1 MRNRTLAMS
10 GSRLSEAE
18 GLSLEERVEKNPQ
31 DVDSRLKLLGYYF
44 RKQLEDPSTKKAH
57 EEHIVWLI
65 QNKPELDIL
74 ATPFGILYEKMNVS
88 GYARGRAAWLD
99 QLKTDPENL
108 KVLEHSAKYF
118 MLFNPELAEELLLKG
133 QVLDE
138 KNPKWPAELG
148 ELNSLEMKKL
158 SGESAQSAAK
168 KALAQFEIAYRHSGE
183 MGQDR
188 LLDQLAEV
196 ALVAQEYAKALEYAK
211 IMLSRDD
218 SHENAGNNIH
228 YGNITLG
235 KIAITADDI
244 EAAKQYLINAG
255 KTSGSPPLNSFGPD
269 MALAKALLQEGAK
282 ETVLEYLTLCSKFWE
297 SGKDRLTNW
306 LEMIQN
312 DQTPTD
318 W

>member
-10 GSRLSEAE
+10 GSRLTEAE
-18 GLSLEERVEKNPQ
+18 VLSLEKRVEHDPQ
-31 DVDSRLKLLGYYF
+31 DIDSRLKLLGYYF
-44 RKQLEDPSTKKAH
+44 RKQLEDPSAKKAH
-57 EEHIVWLI
+57 EENIVWLI

-88 GYARGRAAWLD
+88 GYARGRDAWLD

-108 KVLEHSAKYF
+108 KFLEHSAKYF
-118 MLFNPELAEELLLKG
+118 TLFDPELAEESLLKG
-133 QVLDE
+133 QVLE
-138 KNPKWPAELG
+138 SHNPKWPAELG
-148 ELNSLEMKKL
+148 ELKALEVKKL
-158 SGESAQSAAK
+158 TGDAAQIVAK

-188 LLDQLAEV
+188 LLAQLAEV
-196 ALVAQEYAKALEYAK
+196 ALIAHEHGKALEYAK
-211 IMLSRDD
+211 IMLSKDD

-235 KIAITADDI
+235 KIAIAADDV

-255 KTSGSPPLNSFGPD
+255 NTSGSPQLNSFGPD
-269 MALAKALLQEGAK
+269 RELAQALLQEGAK
-282 ETVLEYLTLCSKFWE
+282 ETVLEYLTLCSKFWK
-297 SGKDRLTNW
+297 SGQDRLADW
-306 LEMIQN
+306 IEMIQKN
-312 DQTPTD
+312 QTPTD